1 MLRIDAR
8 AKTRAELD
16 LITNPT
22 NARQP
27 ESIPYV
33 YFDTQSYPAAG
44 TGAPLNFF
52 LTTQTDKS
60 LGNLEQ
66 SGTIPDPYYFEIVA
80 FNLDFLGIPLAQ
92 TAGAALAASPG
103 TGNDLSLIL
112 FSARAFFT
120 FTLAGKEYIRIP
132 ATYLH
137 ASGGPIIFTAG
148 AFAAA
153 TEIQF
158 TNNSF
163 PDGGFYIDKK
173 IILPPKQ
180 SFSCALNFQATLVP
194 ISVATNIR
202 ISMAG
207 VLHRRVL

>member
-8 AKTRAELD
+8 AKTRSELD
-16 LITNPT
+16 LATNPT

-44 TGAPLNFF
+44 QGGPLTFF
-52 LTTQTDKS
+52 ASTQTDKS

-66 SGTIPDPYYFEIVA
+66 AGTIPDPYYFEIVA
-80 FNLDFLGIPLAQ
+80 FNLDFLALPLIQ
-92 TAGAALAASPG
+92 TAGAAASAATG
-103 TGNDLSLIL
+103 VGNDLSLI
-112 FSARAFFT
+112 FNSARAFFT
-120 FTLAGKEYIRIP
+120 FTLAGKEYLRVP

-137 ASGGPIIFTAG
+137 CSGGPITFNAG
-148 AFAAA
+148 AFTA
-153 TEIQF
+153 TTQLQF

-180 SFSCALNFQATLVP
+180 AFSAALNFQATLVP

-202 ISMAG
+202 IGMAG